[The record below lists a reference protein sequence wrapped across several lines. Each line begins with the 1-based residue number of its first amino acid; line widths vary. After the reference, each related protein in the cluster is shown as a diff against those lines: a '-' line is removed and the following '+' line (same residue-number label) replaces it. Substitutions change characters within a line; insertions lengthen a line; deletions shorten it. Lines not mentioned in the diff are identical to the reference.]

1 MEKTINKVS
10 ETKGEIVEVI
20 PEKIERKEYTINE
33 LKDRLNYLIAR
44 KQEVLNSEESATRE
58 IENATKNLE
67 VIQAREVEF
76 DAMIAD
82 VEKTIDD
89 FKKAG
94 IKEVQDTIAISA
106 EPLPVDEPV
115 LPV

>member
-1 MEKTINKVS
+1 MEKTINKIS
-10 ETKGEIVEVI
+10 ETKGEVVEVI
-20 PEKIERKEYTINE
+20 PEKIERKEYTIGE
-33 LKDRLNYLIAR
+33 LKDRLNYLIS
-44 KQEVLNSEESATRE
+44 KKEEVLNSKEPALRD
-58 IENATKNLE
+58 IDNATKNLE
-67 VIQAREVEF
+67 AIQAREVEF
-76 DAMIAD
+76 DAMISD

-94 IKEVQDTIAISA
+94 IKEVQEIAIA